1 MAARGKK
8 ATQADVAKRANVSQT
23 TVSHVLNNSTVITVP
38 AETRQRVIDAID
50 ALGYV
55 PDQFARSLRTR
66 RTMTIAAI
74 IPDIA
79 NPFYP
84 AFVRGIQDAVDPS
97 GYDLITYNTD
107 GAHEKEHKAVRALQN
122 GRVDGAIMV
131 LFRASARAL
140 HPLLERPMP
149 IVRLEA
155 RAKPAGN
162 LPLDNVFVDDTA
174 AARDAVTHLI
184 ARGHTRIG
192 MVAGHIGPRSG
203 RLRGYELAL
212 ADHAIAPDP
221 DLIRGGDQFVETS
234 GYVGMRELLALPRR
248 PTAVFAAN
256 DLIAMGALLALHEA
270 GLRVPHDM
278 AVLGFDDI
286 PAAKLMNPPLTTVS
300 QFQDSLGRRAAELL
314 LERLSGRF
322 SGAGRNIE
330 MPYSLIVRES
340 A

>member
-1 MAARGKK
+1 MAVRGKK
-8 ATQADVAKRANVSQT
+8 VTQADVAKRANVSQT

-66 RTMTIAAI
+66 RTMTIAAV

-84 AFVRGIQDAVDPS
+84 AFVRGIQDGVEQS
-97 GYDLITYNTD
+97 GYDLVIYNTD
-107 GAHEKEHKAVRALQN
+107 GAPEKEHKAVRALQN

-131 LFRASARAL
+131 LFHASARAL
-140 HPLLERPMP
+140 SPLLERPMP

-155 RAKPAGN
+155 RIKPIGN
-162 LPLDNVFVDDTA
+162 LPLDNIFVDDTA
-174 AARDAVTHLI
+174 AARNAVTHLI
-184 ARGHTRIG
+184 ERGHTRIG
-192 MVAGHIGPRSG
+192 MIAGNIGPRSG
-203 RLRGYELAL
+203 RVRGYELAL
-212 ADHAIAPDP
+212 ADHAIALDQ
-221 DLIRGGDQFVETS
+221 DLIRSGDQFVETS
-234 GYVGMRELLALPRR
+234 GYAGMRELLALAQR

-270 GLRVPHDM
+270 GLRAPQDM
-278 AVLGFDDI
+278 AVIGFDDI

-300 QFQDSLGRRAAELL
+300 QFQESLGQRAAELL
-314 LERLSGRF
+314 LERLTGRIT
-322 SGAGRNIE
+322 GAGRNIE
-330 MPYSLIVRES
+330 MPYSLIIRGS

>member
-1 MAARGKK
+1 MAIRPKK
-8 ATQADVAKRANVSQT
+8 VTQADVARRANVSQT

-66 RTMTIAAI
+66 MTMTIAAV

-84 AFVRGIQDAVDPS
+84 ALVRGIQDRVEQG

-107 GAHEKEHKAVRALQN
+107 GALEKEHKAVRALHN
-122 GRVDGAIMV
+122 GRVDGAIVV
-131 LFRASARAL
+131 LFHASVRDL
-140 HPLLERPMP
+140 RPLLERPMP
-149 IVRLEA
+149 MVRLEA
-155 RAKPAGN
+155 RAKPAGA

-174 AARDAVTHLI
+174 AARHAVNHLI
-184 ARGHTRIG
+184 ESGHSRIG
-192 MVAGHIGPRSG
+192 MIAGHIGPRSG
-203 RLRGYELAL
+203 RVRGYQLAL
-212 ADHAIAPDP
+212 ADHAIALDP
-221 DLIRGGDQFVETS
+221 NLMRTGNQFVETS
-234 GYVGMRELLALPRR
+234 GYAGMRELLSLPQR
-248 PTAVFAAN
+248 PTAVFCAN

-270 GLRVPHDM
+270 QVRVPQDM

-286 PAAKLMNPPLTTVS
+286 PAAKLMNPPLTTVA
-300 QFQDSLGRRAAELL
+300 QFQESLGQRAAELL

-322 SGAGRNIE
+322 AGPGRNIE
-330 MPYSLIVRES
+330 MPYSLIVRGS